1 MGKADM
7 GVQTLLITASRSE
20 SGNYSMIPSP
30 IPRTY
35 AMVAHKRHLDFDVA
49 TSSWRMLF
57 HTFTPT
63 SWAGIGV
70 MLLVIFTA
78 LLLSQKL
85 RAIRYRRTFRWRNI
99 WFDVFMGVLSNDWP
113 EHITGFKRNLASS
126 ITLIITS
133 VVFSLMVVTLFN
145 ATLPSKLATSP
156 LAKLPFATLEELL
169 LTNFK
174 IYGTFALKES
184 FKETKKEIIQKL
196 ATRMEGISNKVNF
209 YDFIR
214 KDEAPRAVYV
224 TSPEGRTIL
233 STNYSCDFVE
243 AIGHLQD
250 YAVAPFWFRKGSDL
264 YKDFSRQ

>member
-99 WFDVFMGVLSNDWP
+99 WFDVFMGVLSNDWRKWKIP
-113 EHITGFKRNLASS
+113 IFPAFVVWLKHPCCSGAYNRLQTKLGFFHNADYHLGRVFPDGRYFIQCNLAVKVSHISS
-126 ITLIITS
+126 GKTPFRDIGGA
-133 VVFSLMVVTLFN
+133 VVDQLQNLRDLCSQRVFQGETGLQRIQ
-145 ATLPSKLATSP
+145 
-156 LAKLPFATLEELL
+156 LL
-169 LTNFK
+169 QNVLCTYRRK
-174 IYGTFALKES
+174 P
-184 FKETKKEIIQKL
+184 KK
-196 ATRMEGISNKVNF
+196 RS
-209 YDFIR
+209 
-214 KDEAPRAVYV
+214 
-224 TSPEGRTIL
+224 
-233 STNYSCDFVE
+233 
-243 AIGHLQD
+243 
-250 YAVAPFWFRKGSDL
+250 
-264 YKDFSRQ
+264 SRN